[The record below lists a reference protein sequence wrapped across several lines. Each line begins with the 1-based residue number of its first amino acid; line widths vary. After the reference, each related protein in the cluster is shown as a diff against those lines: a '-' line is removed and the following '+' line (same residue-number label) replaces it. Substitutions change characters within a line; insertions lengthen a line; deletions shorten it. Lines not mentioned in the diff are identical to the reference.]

1 LPVEERE
8 VDREELITLV
18 QRIMAGEAKTEEE
31 DDRLVELFE
40 ANVPR
45 PGASD
50 LIFWPEH
57 ALGERRQLTAEEVV
71 DLALSYKRI
80 PMGPASTPAEPD

>member
-1 LPVEERE
+1 
-8 VDREELITLV
+8 VDREDLISLV
-18 QRIMAGEAKTEEE
+18 RRIMAGEANTEAE

-57 ALGERRQLTAEEVV
+57 ANGQRRELTAEEIV
-71 DLALSYKRI
+71 DLALSYK
-80 PMGPASTPAEPD
+80 PTPLGPASSPAEPE